1 MTNVASNN
9 VQNDVTIIVQSR
21 ARTNDDPIRA
31 TATWGKE
38 SVNIMS
44 DTVETNN
51 QTLFVAVSKGM
62 ILHINMSKP
71 FLHFTCTQLIEST
84 DCDFGFCCNHRNG
97 APAYLYDDNNNKH

>member
-1 MTNVASNN
+1 MFLFCLFVFVYHIELHVGFIQAGMWTLELTNVASAG

-21 ARTNDDPIRA
+21 ARTNGDPIRA

-38 SVNIMS
+38 SVNIRS

-62 ILHINMSKP
+62 ILHIKARVC
-71 FLHFTCTQLIEST
+71 L
-84 DCDFGFCCNHRNG
+84 R
-97 APAYLYDDNNNKH
+97 